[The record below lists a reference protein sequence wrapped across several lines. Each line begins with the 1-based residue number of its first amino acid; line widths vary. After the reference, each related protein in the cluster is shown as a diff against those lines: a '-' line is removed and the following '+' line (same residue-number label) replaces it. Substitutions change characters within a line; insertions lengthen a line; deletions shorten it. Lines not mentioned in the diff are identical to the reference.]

1 MKCKLKIILA
11 ERMLKQSDLAKLVG
25 ITDQTLSMIARG
37 KSEPTLRVALR
48 IAKALDLTVEE
59 IWIEEGDNIIY
70 A

>member
-11 ERMLKQSDLAKLVG
+11 ERLLKQSDLAKLVG

-59 IWIEEGDNIIY
+59 IWIEEES
-70 A
+70 

>member
-1 MKCKLKIILA
+1 M
-11 ERMLKQSDLAKLVG
+11 G

-59 IWIEEGDNIIY
+59 IWIEEGR
-70 A
+70 

>member
-11 ERMLKQSDLAKLVG
+11 ERLLKQSDLAKLVG

-59 IWIEEGDNIIY
+59 IWIEEDK
-70 A
+70 

>member
-11 ERMLKQSDLAKLVG
+11 ERMLKQSDPAKLVG

-59 IWIEEGDNIIY
+59 IWIEEGR
-70 A
+70 

>member
-1 MKCKLKIILA
+1 MKCKLKVILA

-59 IWIEEGDNIIY
+59 IWIEGES
-70 A
+70 

>member
-48 IAKALDLTVEE
+48 IAKALDLIVEE
-59 IWIEEGDNIIY
+59 IWIEEES
-70 A
+70 

>member
-48 IAKALDLTVEE
+48 IAKVLDLTVEE
-59 IWIEEGDNIIY
+59 IWIEEES
-70 A
+70 